1 MPKASDLV
9 DNFKSDAKKVWHDDE
24 ESTSSKKITKKVE
37 KSRDEYDDMLE
48 ELRKEKEAL
57 AKEKQS
63 KNSGTLEKLGVK
75 PQKENIVKHIPI
87 LDAAKG
93 VFQEK
98 KEEKPAAQPK
108 FNNWKFPS
116 LDLLTERKTTVPI
129 DQNEIRRKEI
139 EIQEKL
145 LQFKIEVDMEGCKV
159 GPTVIQYRLKPRDG
173 VKLQKIENLKKD
185 LTLALEAKSI
195 RIQAPIPGLGVVGI
209 EVPND
214 QRQAVGLRELL
225 ASKEFK
231 NPKIE
236 IPMAVGKDVSG
247 DLIIGDLSK
256 MPHLLVAG
264 QTASGKSVGMN
275 GFLISLLYRFTPSEL
290 KMILVDPKR
299 VELSVYNGI
308 PHLLTPVITNPDKAV
323 NALKWCVAEMLRRY
337 DLATQVKARN
347 LKEYN
352 DKVEKEKKLPYI
364 IVVIDELA
372 DLMMSG
378 NKKEV
383 EGSIVRIAQMA
394 RAVGMHLIVATQRPS
409 VDVITGLIKA
419 NVPSRIAFTVA
430 SQIDSRTIVDKA
442 GAEDLL
448 GRGDMLYSPTGT
460 LEPLRVQ

>member
-98 KEEKPAAQPK
+98 KEEKPATQPK

-195 RIQAPIPGLGVVGI
+195 RIQAPIP
-209 EVPND
+209 
-214 QRQAVGLRELL
+214 
-225 ASKEFK
+225 
-231 NPKIE
+231 
-236 IPMAVGKDVSG
+236 
-247 DLIIGDLSK
+247 
-256 MPHLLVAG
+256 
-264 QTASGKSVGMN
+264 
-275 GFLISLLYRFTPSEL
+275 
-290 KMILVDPKR
+290 
-299 VELSVYNGI
+299 
-308 PHLLTPVITNPDKAV
+308 
-323 NALKWCVAEMLRRY
+323 
-337 DLATQVKARN
+337 
-347 LKEYN
+347 
-352 DKVEKEKKLPYI
+352 
-364 IVVIDELA
+364 
-372 DLMMSG
+372 
-378 NKKEV
+378 
-383 EGSIVRIAQMA
+383 
-394 RAVGMHLIVATQRPS
+394 
-409 VDVITGLIKA
+409 
-419 NVPSRIAFTVA
+419 
-430 SQIDSRTIVDKA
+430 
-442 GAEDLL
+442 
-448 GRGDMLYSPTGT
+448 
-460 LEPLRVQ
+460 